1 MGRIRIGLSSW
12 TDKSLL
18 ESGKFYPPEISDA
31 AGRLKYYTMQ
41 FPHLV
46 EVNSTYYSPP
56 AERNAIL
63 WVERTPDDFLFDLK
77 MYSLFTQHPTA
88 PRSLPKRVYE
98 QLGEDVKSKPHIY
111 LNHVPPDAAEEIMAG
126 FVRALRPL
134 HEGGKLGAIH
144 AAEEI
149 MAGFVSA
156 LRPLHE
162 GGKLGAIL
170 LQVPRWFYPGQRSR
184 DHISWCKERLADYPV
199 AVEFR
204 NGDWLAEG
212 TQENTLDFLRS
223 NGLAYVCVDEPQG
236 HKSSVPP
243 VAEVTSPILSYVR
256 FHGRRKETWERP
268 GVTVQ
273 ERTRYLYS
281 REELGEW
288 VPKVEELAGGAA
300 EVHVLM
306 NTNYLDYA
314 VRNARQLK
322 QLLESET

>member
-1 MGRIRIGLSSW
+1 MGEDERGMRMGRIRIGLSSW

-18 ESGKFYPPEISDA
+18 ESGKFYPSEISDA
-31 AGRLKYYTMQ
+31 VGRLKYYTTQ

-46 EVNSTYYSPP
+46 EVNSTYYSLP
-56 AERNAIL
+56 AERNAVL
-63 WVERTPDDFLFDLK
+63 WVERTPDDFLFDVK

-98 QLGEDVKSKPHIY
+98 QLGEDVKSKSHIY
-111 LNHVPPDAAEEIMAG
+111 LNHVPPDAAEEIMAA
-126 FVRALRPL
+126 FV
-134 HEGGKLGAIH
+134 G
-144 AAEEI
+144 
-149 MAGFVSA
+149 A

-170 LQVPRWFYPGQRSR
+170 LQFPRWFYPGQQSR
-184 DHISWCKERLADYPV
+184 DHILWCKERLAGYTV

-204 NGDWLAEG
+204 NADWLGEG
-212 TQENTLDFLRS
+212 TQENTLDFLRG

-243 VAEVTSPILSYVR
+243 VAEVTSPALAYVR
-256 FHGRRKETWERP
+256 FHGRRGETWEQS

-281 REELGEW
+281 REELEEW
-288 VPKVEELAGGAA
+288 VPKVKELAAGAS